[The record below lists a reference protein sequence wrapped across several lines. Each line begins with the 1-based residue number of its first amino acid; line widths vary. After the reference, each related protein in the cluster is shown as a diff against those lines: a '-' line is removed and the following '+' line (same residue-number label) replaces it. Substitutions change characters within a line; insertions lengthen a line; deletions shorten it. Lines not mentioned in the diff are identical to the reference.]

1 MIKTILNVLEI
12 LTQKQRNQSYL
23 ILFLMLIAMILEAF
37 SIGLIV
43 PVVGIVS
50 APDFF
55 IKYESIAF
63 INEILGSPSQNELI
77 IISMLTLSFAFIF
90 KSVFVGIVS
99 YIQSK
104 FLFHI
109 FPDIS
114 QRLFDKYLRMPY
126 NFHLQRNSAELIKNI
141 LNEANLFNQT
151 TVGLMV
157 TLSESLVI
165 FAIVTLMIFVQPL
178 AAIMVGVIF
187 IICFSMYFFFLRK
200 KMILWGETRQY
211 HDGLRIQ
218 HVQQGLG
225 SIKEIKLFG
234 REAGFSSIFKKHN
247 FGNADVLRK
256 QYFMREVP
264 RLGIESIAVV
274 ALAMVVVV
282 ISFGDESETL
292 IPTLALFAAAA
303 FRVMPSLNR
312 IIVMS
317 SAVNFGES
325 VVVNLKKEL
334 RLTEEN
340 FIDSGIKD
348 FALKDEITVEHIDF
362 KYLKE
367 NDFILKDINFNIKK
381 GEMIGFIGGSGSGKT
396 TLIDI
401 ILGLLEPSSGSIMID
416 GKNINANMRSWQSSI
431 GYVPQEVY
439 LIDNTL
445 KNNIAVGLS
454 EEDINENKIIK
465 AYKDAQLDSFIS
477 NLNDG
482 VETVVG
488 ERGSR
493 ISGGQRQRIGIAR
506 ALYNNPKILV
516 MDEST
521 SALDPKTEKD
531 ILETINKL
539 KGKLTIL
546 MITHRESSL
555 KYCDRIIKITDGKIK
570 ENNET

>member
-1 MIKTILNVLEI
+1 MIKTILNVMEI
-12 LTQKQRNQSYL
+12 LTPNQRNKFYL
-23 ILFLMLIAMILEAF
+23 ILFMMLIAMVLEAF

-50 APDFF
+50 APNFF
-55 IKYESIAF
+55 SQYESIAF
-63 INEILGSPSQNELI
+63 INEMLGYPSQKELI
-77 IISMLTLSFAFIF
+77 AFSMLVLSVAFIF
-90 KSVFVGIVS
+90 KSIFVGIVS
-99 YIQSK
+99 YFQSK

-114 QRLFDKYLRMPY
+114 QRLFDKYLNMPY

-165 FAIVTLMIFVQPL
+165 LAIVTLMIIVQPL
-178 AAIMVGVIF
+178 AAIMVGGIF
-187 IICFSMYFFFLRK
+187 IICFLLYFFFLRK
-200 KMILWGETRQY
+200 KMAVWGKTRQH

-225 SIKEIKLFG
+225 SVKEIKLFG
-234 REAGFSSIFKKHN
+234 REVGFSSIFKKHN

-274 ALAMVVVV
+274 ALAMVVII
-282 ISFGDESETL
+282 ISSGDHAETL

-325 VVVNLKKEL
+325 VVANLKRELSLSEEANFNSCKKEHL
-334 RLTEEN
+334 
-340 FIDSGIKD
+340 
-348 FALKDEITVEHIDF
+348 LKNEIHIEDINF
-362 KYLKE
+362 KYVE
-367 NDFILKDINFNIKK
+367 EDDFILRDVNFKIKK

-401 ILGLLEPSSGSIMID
+401 ILGLLKPTSGSIKID
-416 GKNINANMRSWQSSI
+416 GYNINTNLKSWQSLI
-431 GYVPQEVY
+431 GYVPQDVY
-439 LIDNTL
+439 LTDNTL
-445 KNNIAVGLS
+445 KHNIAMGLA
-454 EEDINENKIIK
+454 DKQINENQIIK

-482 VETVVG
+482 IETVVG
-488 ERGSR
+488 ERGAR

-521 SALDPKTEKD
+521 SALDPKTERD

-555 KYCDRIIKITDGKIK
+555 KYCDKIVELTNGRIQ
-570 ENNET
+570 ENKQ